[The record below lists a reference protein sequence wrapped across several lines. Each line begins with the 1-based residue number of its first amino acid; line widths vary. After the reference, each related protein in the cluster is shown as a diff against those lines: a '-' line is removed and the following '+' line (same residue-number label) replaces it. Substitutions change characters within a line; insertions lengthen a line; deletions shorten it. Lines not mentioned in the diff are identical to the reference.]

1 VVFQEVGTW
10 PGRVQIGAQDFR
22 SAVDPD
28 GFLRAIQSGTLMI
41 DSRSTGRL
49 TAATLAVAAL
59 SAHAQSPM
67 TSDEPVAS
75 LAAITAAQRAAER
88 SWSNAAASASALTL
102 HDSGFRG
109 RGVRVNVMDT
119 GVRATHTEFGG
130 RVLLPQSR
138 NVTLASPA
146 AGTGIVDGHGHG
158 TYVASIIAGG
168 MDGRGFEGVAPEA
181 FIISSQV
188 MSAATGW
195 SASAASLLAGVR
207 NGVNGGA
214 FIHNMSLGAGGP
226 VGEAAMREAVA
237 RGTLSVVAAGNS
249 GLANPDWPAR
259 YAKEA
264 WAENRIIAVGAVDGS
279 NRIASFSNRAGD
291 TANWYVVALGVNV
304 IGAGASSNSA
314 YVSGSGTSMA
324 TPIVSGVAALLKS
337 RWPILTASQVGQ
349 IIFATAKDLGAP
361 GVDPIYGRGLVDASR
376 AMQPVGATGA
386 RTASGKWNFNTQGTL
401 LTTTGAWSSKIAS
414 YAASGLLDPVVFDDY
429 ARDFQVSLATSV
441 ATPQPVGFEG
451 LAAMSDRQIGYA
463 EKVLDPRGSRML
475 MATET
480 RLDLMRQD
488 GVENQ
493 SLANYQHRFRGQQA
507 MLGAAMVRKL
517 EGGSQFGMG
526 TGGMN
531 AFFGLQG
538 MDTVSTSMLAQGLQN
553 PMLGLLP
560 LAQSAGVA
568 VPFAG
573 DWDLKVGLASSQ
585 GSSIVGDQLGLGGGS
600 ALRQNLTL
608 AEMNRRFD
616 DGRTVVGVQ
625 MTNLSESSSLMGGQ
639 GYGLFAMGGMRSE
652 TQALTLQGATRLAE
666 DLVLGAQFTSA
677 SLPAG
682 GTDGSSLVTGNS
694 DMKLSG
700 WGLGLTRSSAFMMGD
715 RFALT
720 VSEPLAV
727 RSGAMLFDIPSTV
740 DASGAPVYTRQTVSL
755 AGSARERLYE
765 MTWMMPFDKGAAA
778 LMMSGLVRQHALGNG
793 DARPEVLAT
802 IRLQRAF

>member
-1 VVFQEVGTW
+1 
-10 PGRVQIGAQDFR
+10 
-22 SAVDPD
+22 
-28 GFLRAIQSGTLMI
+28 MI
-41 DSRSTGRL
+41 KLYSGRL
-49 TAATLAVAAL
+49 SAAVLAVTAL
-59 SAHAQSPM
+59 SAHAEVSDPV
-67 TSDEPVAS
+67 DEPMAS
-75 LAAITAAQRAAER
+75 LSAISAAQRAAER
-88 SWSNAAASASALTL
+88 SWSNAAASASALTV
-102 HDSGFRG
+102 HDSGFKG
-109 RGVRVNVMDT
+109 KGVRVNVMDT

-130 RVLLPQSR
+130 RVLVPQSR
-138 NVTLASPA
+138 NVTLTTPP
-146 AGTGIVDGHGHG
+146 AGTGVTDGHGHG

-168 MDGRGFEGVAPEA
+168 ADGRGFEGVAPEA

-226 VGEAAMREAVA
+226 VGEAAMREAVS
-237 RGTLSVVAAGNS
+237 RGTLAVVAAGNS

-264 WAENRIIAVGAVDGS
+264 WAGNSIIAVGAVDSS

-304 IGAGASSNSA
+304 IGAGSVSDTA

-324 TPIVSGVAALLKS
+324 TPIVSGVAALIKS
-337 RWPILTASQVGQ
+337 RWPVLSAGQVGQ

-376 AMQPVGATGA
+376 AMQPIGTTGA
-386 RTASGKWNFNTQGTL
+386 RTVNGTWNFNTQGTL
-401 LTTTGAWSSKIAS
+401 LTTTSVWSSKIS
-414 YAASGLLDPVVFDDY
+414 SFAASGMLDPIVFDDFS
-429 ARDFQVSLATSV
+429 RDFSVSLASSV
-441 ATPQPVGFEG
+441 ATPRPVGFEG

-475 MATET
+475 LASET
-480 RLDLMRQD
+480 RLDLIRQD
-488 GVENQ
+488 GVEMQ
-493 SLANYQHRFRGQQA
+493 SLANYQHRFRGPQA
-507 MLGAAMVRKL
+507 MLGAAWVQKL
-517 EGGSQFGMG
+517 DGGAQFGMG
-526 TGGMN
+526 SGGMN

-568 VPFAG
+568 VPVAG

-585 GSSIVGDQLGLGGGS
+585 GSSMVGDQLGLGGGS
-600 ALRQNLTL
+600 SLRQNLTL

-616 DGRTVVGVQ
+616 DGRTVVGLQ
-625 MTNLSESSSLMGGQ
+625 LTNLSEAGSLMGGQ
-639 GYGLFAMGGMRSE
+639 GYGLFSMGGMRAD

-677 SLPAG
+677 RLPAG
-682 GTDGSSLVTGNS
+682 NTDGTSLVTGNS
-694 DMKLSG
+694 EMKLSG
-700 WGLGLTRSSAFMMGD
+700 WGVGLTRSNAFTTGD
-715 RFALT
+715 RFAVTL
-720 VSEPLAV
+720 SEPLAV

-765 MTWMMPFDKGAAA
+765 MTWTMPFEKGAAA

-793 DARPEVLAT
+793 DAPTELLAT
-802 IRLQRAF
+802 VRLQRTF

>member
-1 VVFQEVGTW
+1 MIT
-10 PGRVQIGAQDFR
+10 R
-22 SAVDPD
+22 S
-28 GFLRAIQSGTLMI
+28 
-41 DSRSTGRL
+41 SRRL
-49 TAATLAVAAL
+49 SAAALAVTAL
-59 SAHAQSPM
+59 SAHAQAPVEV
-67 TSDEPVAS
+67 DEPMAS
-75 LAAITAAQRAAER
+75 LSAITAAQRAAER
-88 SWSNAAASASALTL
+88 RWSNAAASASALSL
-102 HDSGFRG
+102 HDAGHLG

-130 RVLLPQSR
+130 RVLVGQSR
-138 NVTLASPA
+138 NVTLTTPP
-146 AGTGIVDGHGHG
+146 AGTGVTDGHGHG

-168 MDGRGFEGVAPEA
+168 ADGRGFEGVAPEA

-214 FIHNMSLGAGGP
+214 FIHNMSLGASGP
-226 VGEAAMREAVA
+226 VGEAAMREAVS
-237 RGTLSVVAAGNS
+237 RGTLAVVAAGNS

-259 YAKEA
+259 YAKES
-264 WAENRIIAVGAVDGS
+264 WARNSIIAVGAVDSS

-304 IGAGASSNSA
+304 IGAGAVSDTA

-324 TPIVSGVAALLKS
+324 TPIVSGVAALIKS
-337 RWPILTASQVGQ
+337 RWPILSAGQVGQ

-376 AMQPVGATGA
+376 AMQPIGATGA
-386 RTASGKWNFNTQGTL
+386 RTANGTWNFNTQGTL
-401 LTTTGAWSSKIAS
+401 LTTTGVWSSKIAS
-414 YAASGLLDPVVFDDY
+414 VAASGMLDPVVFDEFS
-429 ARDFQVSLATSV
+429 RDFSVSLASSV
-441 ATPQPVGFEG
+441 ATPRPVGFEG

-475 MATET
+475 LASET
-480 RLDLMRQD
+480 RLDLVRQD
-488 GVENQ
+488 GVEIQ
-493 SLANYQHRFRGQQA
+493 SLANYQHRFRGPQA
-507 MLGAAMVRKL
+507 MLGAAWVQKFD
-517 EGGSQFGMG
+517 GGAQFGWG
-526 TGGMN
+526 SGGMN

-568 VPFAG
+568 VPVTG

-585 GSSIVGDQLGLGGGS
+585 GSSMVGDQLGLGGGS
-600 ALRQNLTL
+600 SLRQNLTL
-608 AEMNRRFD
+608 AEMNRRVD
-616 DGRTVVGVQ
+616 EGRTVVGVQ
-625 MTNLSESSSLMGGQ
+625 LTNLSESGSLMGGQ
-639 GYGLFAMGGMRSE
+639 GYGLFSMGGMRTD
-652 TQALTLQGATRLAE
+652 TQALTLQSATRLA
-666 DLVLGAQFTSA
+666 DNLVLGAQFTSA
-677 SLPAG
+677 RLPS
-682 GTDGSSLVTGNS
+682 GTADGTSLVTGNS
-694 DMKLSG
+694 EMKLSG
-700 WGLGLTRSSAFMMGD
+700 WGVGLTRSNAFTTGD
-715 RFALT
+715 RLALT
-720 VSEPLAV
+720 LSEPLAV

-793 DARPEVLAT
+793 DAPTELLAT
-802 IRLQRAF
+802 VRFQRAF